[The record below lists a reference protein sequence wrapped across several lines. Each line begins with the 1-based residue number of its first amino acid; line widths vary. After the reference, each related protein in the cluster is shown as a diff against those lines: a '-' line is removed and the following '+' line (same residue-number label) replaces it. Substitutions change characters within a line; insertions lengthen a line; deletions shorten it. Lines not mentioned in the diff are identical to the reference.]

1 MSAFQRLYRGYG
13 RLLRGVGLI
22 SSAATLLTMALVVAN
37 IIGRYLFNKPVVGTL
52 EFTESLL
59 VLIIFCSVALTQYEG
74 GHIRV
79 NLITRRLPPSVQR
92 IFTVIAMLAGCA
104 FFTWCSYAGW
114 RFAVEAYSFN
124 EQEWGEIVF
133 PLWPMKFVV
142 FFGLAT
148 LALQFLLD
156 AIAETMMPIAADDER
171 AMERI

>member
-1 MSAFQRLYRGYG
+1 MSGFRRFYEGYG
-13 RLLRGVGLI
+13 RFLRGVGMI
-22 SSAATLLTMALVVAN
+22 SSAATLITMALVVAN
-37 IIGRYLFNKPVVGTL
+37 IIGRYLFNKPLVGTL

-59 VLIIFCSVALTQYEG
+59 VLIIFCSLALTQYEG

-79 NLITRRLPPSVQR
+79 VLMTRRLPGKTQR
-92 IFTVIAMLAGCA
+92 VLTVMAMLAGCA

-114 RFAVEAYSFN
+114 RFAAESYSFG

-142 FFGLAT
+142 FFGLAS

-171 AMERI
+171 AMEQI

>member
-1 MSAFQRLYRGYG
+1 MSAFQRLYESYG
-13 RLLRGVGLI
+13 RFLRGVGLI
-22 SSAATLLTMALVVAN
+22 SSAATLVTMVLVVAN
-37 IIGRYLFNKPVVGTL
+37 IIGRYLFNKPLVGTL

-59 VLIIFCSVALTQYEG
+59 VLIIFCSLALTQYEG

-79 NLITRRLPPSVQR
+79 ILMTRRLPKKTQR
-92 IFTVIAMLAGCA
+92 IFTVVAMLCGCA

-114 RFAVEAYSFN
+114 RFAAESYSFG

-171 AMERI
+171 AMEQI